1 MYSFHFTTLAYSG
14 SIYATMDDPVNSA
27 NAMDNVQ
34 SLDIEMS
41 QTTAVQRAVCPNVQ
55 SGSTKR
61 KIIRGQSS
69 WFTKT

>member
-1 MYSFHFTTLAYSG
+1 
-14 SIYATMDDPVNSA
+14 MDDPVNSA

-41 QTTAVQRAVCPNVQ
+41 QTTVVQRAVCPNVQ

-61 KIIRGQSS
+61 KISEDKPS
-69 WFTKT
+69 WFTKK